1 VFNANKRNLHDTPPA
16 SFIDLQEL
24 RLKNALCDVLYGNEQ
39 NTGRRV
45 LDPCKYKIFTRG
57 LIMKVINCEQNYSLR
72 VAALK
77 IFKEYGFEEETN
89 ELTGLI
95 TKRRIHYG

>member
-1 VFNANKRNLHDTPPA
+1 
-16 SFIDLQEL
+16 
-24 RLKNALCDVLYGNEQ
+24 
-39 NTGRRV
+39 
-45 LDPCKYKIFTRG
+45 
-57 LIMKVINCEQNYSLR
+57 MKVINCEQNYSLR

-77 IFKEYGFEEETN
+77 TFKECGFEEETN